1 MEWNGSREMEE
12 RRCIADTGKTLRKYG
27 STAKHMTRAESL
39 IKHIVVSTDTLQGI
53 ALKYGVTT
61 EQIRRVNRLW
71 ASDSL
76 FLREYLL
83 IPVSTDSPLASSVEC
98 AAYNDSECN
107 STQNASKFY
116 NYDLILIPSVISPLD
131 DESSADDFLA
141 KMDTCIANVKKE
153 IKRTQGSSEFCNEGN
168 DTYVQQR
175 RTSSKFKDSLP
186 SNTHISAH
194 SSELRLSSSSDMQNF
209 PTAVVMTQGR
219 KVKTS
224 LQRLQQ
230 QQDEIFQL

>member
-1 MEWNGSREMEE
+1 MEWNGSKEMEE

-27 STAKHMTRAESL
+27 STAKHMMRAESL

-98 AAYNDSECN
+98 AVYNDSECN
-107 STQNASKFY
+107 STQNVSS
-116 NYDLILIPSVISPLD
+116 PSVISPLD

-141 KMDTCIANVKKE
+141 KMDTCIANVKKD
-153 IKRTQGSSEFCNEGN
+153 IKRAQGSSEFCNEGN

-175 RTSSKFKDSLP
+175 RTSNKFKDSLP

-230 QQDEIFQL
+230 QQDEMFQL

>member
-39 IKHIVVSTDTLQGI
+39 IKHIVLSTDTLQGI

-83 IPVSTDSPLASSVEC
+83 IPVSSPSVTSPLE
-98 AAYNDSECN
+98 
-107 STQNASKFY
+107 
-116 NYDLILIPSVISPLD
+116 
-131 DESSADDFLA
+131 DESTADDFLA
-141 KMDTCIANVKKE
+141 KMDSSIANVKKE
-153 IKRTQGSSEFCNEGN
+153 IKRTQGSSEFCNDGN

-175 RTSSKFKDSLP
+175 KSSNKFRDSLS
-186 SNTHISAH
+186 SNTNTSAH
-194 SSELRLSSSSDMQNF
+194 SSELRLSSSSDTQNF

-230 QQDEIFQL
+230 QQDEMFQL

>member
-107 STQNASKFY
+107 STQNISS
-116 NYDLILIPSVISPLD
+116 PSVISPLD

-168 DTYVQQR
+168 DTYMQQR
-175 RTSSKFKDSLP
+175 RTSNKFRDSLP

>member
-1 MEWNGSREMEE
+1 MERNGAREMEE
-12 RRCIADTGKTLRKYG
+12 RMCIRDTGKTLKKYG
-27 STAKHMTRAESL
+27 STAKHITRPENL
-39 IKHIVVSTDTLQGI
+39 IRHTVSAIDTLQGI

-83 IPVSTDSPLASSVEC
+83 IPANPESPLSLPIDNTNETEHNAIQTVSSPSSVTSSIDD
-98 AAYNDSECN
+98 DS
-107 STQNASKFY
+107 
-116 NYDLILIPSVISPLD
+116 SVN
-131 DESSADDFLA
+131 DFLA
-141 KMDTCIANVKKE
+141 KMDSSIASAKREV
-153 IKRTQGSSEFCNEGN
+153 KRTQGNSEFCTDGN
-168 DTYVQQR
+168 DIYVQQR
-175 RTSSKFKDSLP
+175 RVSTKLRNSFP
-186 SNTHISAH
+186 MTSNTHTF
-194 SSELRLSSSSDMQNF
+194 SSTSEPLRPSSSSDMHNF

-224 LQRLQQ
+224 LQKLQQ

>member
-39 IKHIVVSTDTLQGI
+39 IKHIVLSTDTLQGI

-83 IPVSTDSPLASSVEC
+83 IPVSAESPLASSVES
-98 AAYNDSECN
+98 ASYSDSECN
-107 STQNASKFY
+107 TSQNVSS
-116 NYDLILIPSVISPLD
+116 PSVTSPLD
-131 DESSADDFLA
+131 DESTADDFLA
-141 KMDTCIANVKKE
+141 KMDSSIANVKKE

-175 RTSSKFKDSLP
+175 KSSNKFRDSLS
-186 SNTHISAH
+186 SNTHTSAH
-194 SSELRLSSSSDMQNF
+194 SSELRLSSSSDSQNF

-230 QQDEIFQL
+230 QQDEMFQL

>member
-107 STQNASKFY
+107 STQNISS
-116 NYDLILIPSVISPLD
+116 PSVISPLD

-175 RTSSKFKDSLP
+175 RTSNKFKDSLP